1 MNEGEEIQATLAE
14 HRAWTWNRFKEQN
27 GAHVIGIHE
36 ATGVTHAL
44 RFLENTTLTNVC
56 QSTFGPDDCFRIALA
71 CWPTCKAC
79 ASHIYNHCRTSF
91 SEEVSVQ
98 SQVSGAS
105 GQLVLPNSENW
116 GL

>member
-14 HRAWTWNRFKEQN
+14 HRAWVWNRFKEQN
-27 GAHVIGIHE
+27 GPHVIGIHS
-36 ATGVTHAL
+36 ATGVSHIFRRDGNGGL
-44 RFLENTTLTNVC
+44 TLICPNLYAPED
-56 QSTFGPDDCFRIALA
+56 SYSYALA
-71 CWPTCKAC
+71 CWPTCEAC